1 MGKITRIFFKGVVK
15 KTIIKYLFKRF
26 LRKHQNK
33 EVKKEYKSYNN
44 IKTVLILF
52 ESDLKEKNEVIK
64 KIISE
69 LSNDGKQVD
78 AIGYAKKK
86 HIHTIIRPNFKIL
99 SKKDINWV
107 GKPTASIL
115 KKTEMKK
122 YDLLID
128 LNVNRKVPLLY
139 LNVASNSLLKTG
151 LYNKKYDLFD
161 FSIHKKKL
169 SKNKKELEIIEIFQQ
184 ITFYLKKIE
193 AK

>member
-1 MGKITRIFFKGVVK
+1 MKTKIRNYFLKRFIKQNRIQQR
-15 KTIIKYLFKRF
+15 KYL
-26 LRKHQNK
+26 N
-33 EVKKEYKSYNN
+33 YND

-52 ESDLKEKNEVIK
+52 ESEFNEKNKNIK
-64 KIISE
+64 DIISK
-69 LSNDGKQVD
+69 LTDDKKDVD
-78 AIGYAKKK
+78 AIGYIDKKEILTSVRSNFRILGKK
-86 HIHTIIRPNFKIL
+86 HI
-99 SKKDINWV
+99 NWFE
-107 GKPTASIL
+107 KPCDVVL
-115 KKTEMKK
+115 KKVKNKK

-128 LNVNRKVPLLY
+128 LNINNQIPLLY

-169 SKNKKELEIIEIFQQ
+169 LRDKKELEIINIFQQ